1 MHVLYHQRHLESP
14 SMVIVA
20 LKCSPPTIGRLRS
33 IRGYFHHGDITQT
46 IRDAL
51 VRHGVPNAVTE
62 SEINLLRGN
71 CQATDQ
77 LDAIPKCLDTSRDVQ
92 SIEYNEVTPSH

>member
-33 IRGYFHHGDITQT
+33 IRGYFHHVDITQT